1 MRRRLVLGSLALLA
15 AGCTVGPD
23 YVRPTVDVPPLW
35 RIDTG
40 TAEALANTAWW
51 QQFDDPVLDRLI
63 EQALANNRD
72 LLIAAARVEQFTGQL
87 TSTRSQFFPQIGYG
101 ADASRNR
108 ASRVGVPAL
117 PPGAD
122 PYSTIYN
129 AALSAQ
135 WQIDL
140 FGRVRRQT
148 EAAQAQVYASEQGRR
163 GVVLT
168 VVAGVASGYIVLRGL
183 DRQLEIARAT
193 AENYAGT
200 KRIMDL
206 RFTGGVVSLVE
217 AEQVNSQYEQA
228 RAAIPALEQQVAAQ
242 ENLISLLL
250 GANPGPIPRGLA
262 IDRLRVPRV
271 PADLPSSL
279 LERRPDILQAEQ
291 NLVAANANVGA
302 AQALYYPQLS
312 LTGVL
317 GSTSAALGDFL
328 SSASLAWSAAMAL
341 TGPIVTFGAIE
352 GQVASAEAAKRE
364 ALANYQR
371 VILNAFRETNDALV
385 GSTKKREEL
394 GAQTRR
400 VTALREYARLSTL
413 KWDNGYADYLA
424 VLVAQNELFAA
435 ELAAVGS
442 EVDSLTQIVAVY
454 AALGGGW
461 VDLAA
466 MRAPRP
472 GS

>member
-1 MRRRLVLGSLALLA
+1 
-15 AGCTVGPD
+15 
-23 YVRPTVDVPPLW
+23 
-35 RIDTG
+35 
-40 TAEALANTAWW
+40 
-51 QQFDDPVLDRLI
+51 
-63 EQALANNRD
+63 
-72 LLIAAARVEQFTGQL
+72 
-87 TSTRSQFFPQIGYG
+87 
-101 ADASRNR
+101 
-108 ASRVGVPAL
+108 
-117 PPGAD
+117 
-122 PYSTIYN
+122 
-129 AALSAQ
+129 
-135 WQIDL
+135 
-140 FGRVRRQT
+140 
-148 EAAQAQVYASEQGRR
+148 
-163 GVVLT
+163 
-168 VVAGVASGYIVLRGL
+168 
-183 DRQLEIARAT
+183 
-193 AENYAGT
+193 
-200 KRIMDL
+200 
-206 RFTGGVVSLVE
+206 
-217 AEQVNSQYEQA
+217 VNSQYEQA

-242 ENLISLLL
+242 ENLISVLL
-250 GANPGPIPRGLA
+250 GANPGPVPRGLA

-271 PADLPSSL
+271 PAELPSSL

-328 SSASLAWSAAMAL
+328 SSGSLAWSAAMAL

-352 GQVASAEAAKRE
+352 GQVAGAEGAKRE

-371 VILNAFRETNDALV
+371 VILNALRETNDALV
-385 GSTKKREEL
+385 GSTKKRDEL

-442 EVDSLTQIVAVY
+442 EVESLTQIVAVY

-466 MRAPRP
+466 QRAPRP
-472 GS
+472 GG